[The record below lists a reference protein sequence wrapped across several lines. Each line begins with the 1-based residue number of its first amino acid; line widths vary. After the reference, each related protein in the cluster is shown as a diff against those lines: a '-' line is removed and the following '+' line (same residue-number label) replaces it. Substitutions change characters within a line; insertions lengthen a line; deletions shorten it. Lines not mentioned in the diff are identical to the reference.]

1 VAVRRAAKE
10 AVMFGGAVPFGAS
23 TAVFLFLSVG
33 AVALFGFIAV
43 ASWSDARRKEREAY
57 YKSET
62 LKKISESQGAAA
74 VLDLLREEQKQAAAK
89 RKEGLR
95 LGGLVNIAVG
105 VGLFIFLAGLVHE
118 ERIYLVGVI
127 PLLIGVALLSY
138 SLFLAPRE

>member
-1 VAVRRAAKE
+1 VAVGKAARE
-10 AVMFGGAVPFGAS
+10 VVMSGLGAS

-62 LKKISESQGAAA
+62 LKKLSESQGSSA
-74 VLDLLREEQKQAAAK
+74 VLDLLREENKQAATR

-95 LGGLVNIAVG
+95 LGGLVNLAVG
-105 VGLFIFLAGLVHE
+105 VGLMIFLRGLVPDE
-118 ERIYLVGVI
+118 GLYLVGII
-127 PLLIGVALLSY
+127 PLLIGVALLFY